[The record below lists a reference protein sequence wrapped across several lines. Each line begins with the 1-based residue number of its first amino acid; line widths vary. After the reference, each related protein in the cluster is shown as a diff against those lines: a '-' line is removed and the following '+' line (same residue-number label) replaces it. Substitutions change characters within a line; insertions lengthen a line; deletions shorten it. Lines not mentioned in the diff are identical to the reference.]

1 MRLKILVAYDD
12 PGGGL
17 AVSSV
22 VRRIAETREADL
34 AVYSGKPSLKFLKG
48 TDLKIN
54 ELKSDLTFEEA
65 SAIIDREV
73 PDILLTATGG
83 GGAEQQLRNVAY
95 KRNINSFVVLDF
107 WKHYAR
113 RWMYADYEISKMKDI
128 VFVMDEN
135 VKIEMISDGFPE
147 NQIVVTGH
155 PYLELLFSEESYV
168 SNSRAGFHSYL
179 FLSQPSDTIG
189 LKDYKKHPVEE
200 IIKQL
205 KKHSRSTGKNLL
217 LYVKLHPL
225 ETISDE
231 LLKIVMECDGIG
243 VRVFVVDAENDLNEL
258 LKMCNTVIGYNSI
271 ALFEAAASGK
281 RVFSLDVVPMN
292 DSLKIAM
299 EGAGIE
305 IVSPKEI
312 AERLAEKKANRESGY
327 QGLYSG
333 ATNNCINRIFS
344 A

>member
-128 VFVMDEN
+128 IFVMDEN

-271 ALFEAAASGK
+271 ALFEAEARGK
-281 RVFSLDVVPMN
+281 RVFSLEVVPMN

-305 IVSPKEI
+305 IVKPGKI
-312 AERLAEKKANRESGY
+312 AERLADKKTSRRTRY

-333 ATNNCINRIFS
+333 ATKSCINRIFS

>member
-22 VRRIAETREADL
+22 VRRIAETRKADL

-83 GGAEQQLRNVAY
+83 GSAEQQLRNVAN

-113 RWMYADYEISKMKDI
+113 RWMYADYEIANMKDV

-205 KKHSRSTGKNLL
+205 KKHSKSTGKNLE

-225 ETISDE
+225 ETVSAE
-231 LLKIVMECDGIG
+231 LLNIVTDNDGIEM
-243 VRVFVVDAENDLNEL
+243 RVFLMDARIDLYYL
-258 LKMCNTVIGYNSI
+258 LRKCKTVIGYNSV
-271 ALFEAAASGK
+271 ALFEAAARGK
-281 RVFSLDVVPMN
+281 RVFSLEVVPMN

-305 IVSPKEI
+305 IVKPGKI
-312 AERLAEKKANRESGY
+312 AERLADKKTSRRTGY

-333 ATNNCINRIFS
+333 ATKNCINRIFS